1 MKDIHSKSILIIIN
15 LLILCLVKSCLSN
28 VMEKAPMGWNS
39 WDCYGASVTEKTVKQ
54 NAYFMAKN
62 LLKYGWEYIV
72 VDIQWSGPDAI
83 NHAYIPFQ
91 TLKMDEYGRLIPA
104 VNRFP
109 SSADGAGF
117 KPLADYVHSLGLKF
131 GIHIMRGIPRQAA
144 HSRTQILN
152 SDKKANDIAQ
162 PNNICAWNPDM
173 YGVDPNNDGAR
184 KYYESIFALYAEWGV
199 DFIKLDDICR
209 EMPRFEQELRLIS
222 DCLKNCGRDMVF
234 SISPGPAVLEYSEVY
249 KETANMWRITDDFWD
264 KWPLLYN
271 MFERAEKWSIHTG
284 SGNWPDAD
292 MLPIGPLR
300 QDYDKSDHTKFT
312 EDEQI
317 TMMTLWSIFRS
328 PLMIGGEMTGFDD
341 FTMSL
346 LTNEEILKMHSN
358 SRHSHQVWRKKINE
372 IEHILWTAISSLG
385 GQYVAVFNVGDFDSE
400 VEIKFTDLEIYEG
413 NKEIKELWSG
423 EKSNVNDGFTVK
435 LNKHG
440 AKAFLIS
447 P

>member
-1 MKDIHSKSILIIIN
+1 MKDIHSKSILIIN
-15 LLILCLVKSCLSN
+15 LLIFCLIKSCLSN
-28 VMEKAPMGWNS
+28 VIEKAPMGWNS
-39 WDCYGASVTEKTVKQ
+39 WDCYGTSVTEKIVKQ

-83 NHAYIPFQ
+83 NHDYIPFQ

-109 SSADGAGF
+109 SSADGEGF

-144 HSRTQILN
+144 HSRTPILN

-162 PNNICAWNPDM
+162 PNNICTWNPDM

-264 KWPLLYN
+264 NWPLLYN

-284 SGNWPDAD
+284 AGNWPDAD

-372 IEHILWTAISSLG
+372 IEHILWIAMSSSG
-385 GQYVAVFNVGDFDSE
+385 GQYIAVFNVGDFDSE

-413 NKEIKELWSG
+413 NKKIKELWSG
-423 EKSNVNDGFTVK
+423 EESNVNEGFTVK

-440 AKAFLIS
+440 AKAFLIN